1 MEILHTLEEITQN
14 LKVSKI
20 TLYRYIKSGKLK
32 AYKLGKEMRISDNEY
47 KEFLKR
53 MQFNPSQKQD
63 DTNT

>member
-1 MEILHTLEEITQN
+1 MEILHTLEEVTQN

-53 MQFNPSQKQD
+53 MQFNPSQKQY